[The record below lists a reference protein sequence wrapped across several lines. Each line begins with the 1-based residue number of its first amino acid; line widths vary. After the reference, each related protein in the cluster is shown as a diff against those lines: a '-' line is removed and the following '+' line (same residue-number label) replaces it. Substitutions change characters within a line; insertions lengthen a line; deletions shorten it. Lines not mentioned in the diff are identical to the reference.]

1 MHGTSCSWFEALE
14 DRPIPPDPHVAWAS
28 PSAVLR
34 SRPFMSRPAI
44 FARGAARV
52 SDVLERFWAGD
63 DLDGLAEDFG
73 VPRAEL
79 EDVVRVASRRAA

>member
-1 MHGTSCSWFEALE
+1 
-14 DRPIPPDPHVAWAS
+14 
-28 PSAVLR
+28 
-34 SRPFMSRPAI
+34 MSRPAI

-63 DLDGLAEDFG
+63 DLDSLAEDFG

-79 EDVVRVASRRAA
+79 EDVVRVASRRAV